1 MKGVEFLTQKKKQKQ
16 LQHLNVHVHRAV
28 HEMLAYC
35 VTSSLL
41 QFDNDE
47 FSFLM
52 KNIYE
57 YIHYIQS
64 LKSIW
69 TKRMSTWGC
78 YFCCVCVY
86 FFFFFLFFSFGSL
99 SPCEVCVFLK
109 KILNVFQ
116 KKKDKKSMLIPDIFF
131 PQKISKMET
140 KYTKKKKSQRA
151 RTFFLF
157 TQWRR
162 KKNPG
167 METVE
172 HTASTILVVQMV
184 TKNLKERT
192 LSIPYWSFGCL
203 QATWIF
209 VGAVIFYF

>member
-1 MKGVEFLTQKKKQKQ
+1 MTSFL
-16 LQHLNVHVHRAV
+16 
-28 HEMLAYC
+28 
-35 VTSSLL
+35 
-41 QFDNDE
+41 
-47 FSFLM
+47 FLM

-78 YFCCVCVY
+78 YFCCVCVFL
-86 FFFFFLFFSFGSL
+86 FFFSFLFFSFGSL

-116 KKKDKKSMLIPDIFF
+116 KKKKKDKKSMLIPDIFF
-131 PQKISKMET
+131 FSSEDFKNGNKIHT
-140 KYTKKKKSQRA
+140 QKKSKSKDI
-151 RTFFLF
+151 FLF

-162 KKNPG
+162 KKKNPG

-209 VGAVIFYF
+209 VGAVIFLVS